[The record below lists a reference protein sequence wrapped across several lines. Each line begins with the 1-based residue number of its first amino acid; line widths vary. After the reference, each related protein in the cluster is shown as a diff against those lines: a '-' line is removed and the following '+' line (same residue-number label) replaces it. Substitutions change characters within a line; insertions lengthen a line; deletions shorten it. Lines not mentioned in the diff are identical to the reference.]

1 MGIYINDNKLVLIM
15 EPNSISIDS
24 PVKINKYLENKIKFV
39 VSRCE
44 YLVGY
49 PIKNEIRQLLCKYGH
64 WT

>member
-24 PVKINKYLENKIKFV
+24 PVKIDKYLENKIKFV
-39 VSRCE
+39 VSRYE

>member
-15 EPNSISIDS
+15 EPNFISIDS
-24 PVKINKYLENKIKFV
+24 PVKIDKYLENKIKFV
-39 VSRCE
+39 VSRYE
-44 YLVGY
+44 SLVGY